1 MNCDFELGIPDITLL
16 VNLIL
21 VASSNVNSDVNG
33 DGETGV
39 ADITMLV
46 NLLLNQ

>member
-1 MNCDFELGIPDITLL
+1 MEYSCLPGSS
-16 VNLIL
+16 
-21 VASSNVNSDVNG
+21 VATWNPSSNVNSDVNG